1 MFDASGGVA
10 QRKSAADCVSELNV
24 LIDALAE
31 FDAGP
36 GLGLGL
42 GDGELVVDVTTAI
55 RRLESVRAAAADR
68 FHHSG
73 DYTADGSRTAHA
85 WIAGKVNEGWGACR
99 GVVRTG
105 GLQRQYAQMGSAFA
119 AGEITREH
127 LLELDRAHNSYP
139 RLRDLLIAEEATITD
154 YARDCTAKQFSDFLR
169 ILTHRLDPGAAERD
183 DEDRRGQ
190 CHLHASTVLDG
201 LVKIDALLPA
211 DMGQQFLALM
221 ESAHRAVKKTS
232 FDDLELDTPNERRLG
247 STHNLESFQRL
258 MDAAASLDAADPAGL
273 PTIQGARP
281 VIHAAIS
288 VETLMNDT
296 DRAAGFLHRL
306 GMRSPVLSTITTATA
321 IDRMLCDGVVNPYLV
336 NTQGHLVASLP
347 ANRTVPPHLRKA
359 IHIRDQHCRFTG
371 CTSRIDEAHHI
382 VFARHGGQTQM
393 TNLIG
398 LCWHHHHLIH
408 HKPWTLTGD
417 ANHNVTITNTLTNQ
431 TWRSPPRINR
441 E

>member
-1 MFDASGGVA
+1 
-10 QRKSAADCVSELNV
+10 
-24 LIDALAE
+24 
-31 FDAGP
+31 
-36 GLGLGL
+36 
-42 GDGELVVDVTTAI
+42 
-55 RRLESVRAAAADR
+55 
-68 FHHSG
+68 
-73 DYTADGSRTAHA
+73 
-85 WIAGKVNEGWGACR
+85 
-99 GVVRTG
+99 
-105 GLQRQYAQMGSAFA
+105 
-119 AGEITREH
+119 
-127 LLELDRAHNSYP
+127 
-139 RLRDLLIAEEATITD
+139 
-154 YARDCTAKQFSDFLR
+154 
-169 ILTHRLDPGAAERD
+169 
-183 DEDRRGQ
+183 
-190 CHLHASTVLDG
+190 HLHASTMLDG

-221 ESAHRAVKKTS
+221 ESAHRAVKRTS
-232 FDDLELDTPNERRLG
+232 LGDPVGDQPRDRRPA
-247 STHNLESFQRL
+247 STRNLESFQRL

-273 PTIQGARP
+273 PPIQGARP

-296 DRAAGFLHRL
+296 ERAAGFLHRL

-347 ANRTVPPHLRKA
+347 AIRTVPPHVRKA

-382 VFARHGGQTQM
+382 TFARHGGQTEM

-408 HKPWTLTGD
+408 HKPWTLTGN
-417 ANHNVTITNTLTNQ
+417 ANHNVVITNTLTNQ
-431 TWRSPPRINR
+431 NWRSPPRINR

>member
-1 MFDASGGVA
+1 MFESSGEVA
-10 QRKSAADCVSELNV
+10 QRVSAADCVGELHV
-24 LIDALAE
+24 LIDTLASL
-31 FDAGP
+31 DAGP
-36 GLGLGL
+36 GHGGA
-42 GDGELVVDVTTAI
+42 DGELVVEVTTAI

-68 FHHSG
+68 FHQG
-73 DYTADGSRTAHA
+73 GEYTTDGSRSSHA
-85 WIAGKVNEGWGACR
+85 WIAAKVNEGWGACR
-99 GVVRTG
+99 SMVRTG
-105 GLQRQYAQMGSAFA
+105 GLQRIYPQMGAAFA

-127 LLELDRAHNSYP
+127 LLELDRTHGRYP
-139 RLRDLLIAEEATITD
+139 RLRQLLIAEEHTITD

-169 ILTHRLDPGAAERD
+169 ILTHRLDPAAAERD

-221 ESAHRAVKKTS
+221 ESAHRAVKKLT
-232 FDDLELDTPNERRLG
+232 FDDAEVDAPNERRLG

-258 MDAAASLDAADPAGL
+258 MDAAASLDATDPQGL
-273 PTIQGARP
+273 PPIQGARP
-281 VIHAAIS
+281 VIHASIS

-296 DRAAGFLHRL
+296 ERTAGFLDRL
-306 GMRSPVLSTITTATA
+306 GMRSPVLSTITTANA
-321 IDRMLCDGVVNPYLV
+321 VDRMLCDGIVNPYVV
-336 NTQGHLVASLP
+336 NAQGQMIASLP

-359 IHIRDQHCRFTG
+359 IQIRDRHCRFTG

-382 VFARHGGQTQM
+382 IFARHGGQTEM

-408 HKPWTLTGD
+408 HLPWTLTGN
-417 ANHNVTITNTLTNQ
+417 ANREVLITNTLTNQ
-431 TWRSPPRINR
+431 KWRSPPRTQQR
-441 E
+441 C

>member
-1 MFDASGGVA
+1 MFESSGGVA

-99 GVVRTG
+99 GVVEVGRW
-105 GLQRQYAQMGSAFA
+105 Q
-119 AGEITREH
+119 REH
-127 LLELDRAHNSYP
+127 PVMGAAFSAGDITLGHLKELNRIHHSYP
-139 RLRDLLIAEEATITD
+139 RLRDLLVAEEHTITD
-154 YARDCTAKQFSDFLR
+154 YARVCTAKQFSDFLR

-190 CHLHASTVLDG
+190 CHLHASTILDG

-221 ESAHRAVKKTS
+221 ESAHRAVKKVT

-273 PTIQGARP
+273 PPIQGARP

-296 DRAAGFLHRL
+296 ERAAGFLHRL

-336 NTQGHLVASLP
+336 NAQGHLVASLP
-347 ANRTVPPHLRKA
+347 ANRTVPPHVRKA
-359 IHIRDQHCRFTG
+359 IQIRDQHCRFTG

-382 VFARHGGQTQM
+382 TFARHGGQTEM

-408 HKPWTLTGD
+408 HKPWTLTGN
-417 ANHNVTITNTLTNQ
+417 ANHNVVITNTLTNQ
-431 TWRSPPRINR
+431 TWRSPPATNR